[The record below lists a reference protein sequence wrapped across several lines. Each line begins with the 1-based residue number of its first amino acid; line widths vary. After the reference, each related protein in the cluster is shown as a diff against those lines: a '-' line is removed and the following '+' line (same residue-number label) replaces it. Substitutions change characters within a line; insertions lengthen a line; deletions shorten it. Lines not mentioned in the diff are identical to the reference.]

1 MFNPQK
7 LKKVQVPTEKEI
19 DKILENALK
28 RNLTLEEIKKLLFSK
43 KEFWGKIIETANKV
57 KEQFFGKQI
66 HLYVPLYID
75 SYCINDCLY
84 CDFRRSNLK
93 CLRKKLTF
101 EKFQKEVNYLF
112 KKGYTKIELVS
123 STDPSFPIETLSK
136 FIEYVRLFVKI
147 LLIHNPPDK
156 ETRRLA
162 KYTRS
167 LIQDKVG
174 MNNRPL
180 KFEEYKKLRRAGLG
194 WSWLWMESYDK
205 KYYIKYHPKGTEKS
219 NFEARLNSYDYM
231 GKAGLNIGVAFLM
244 GLSPN
249 WRFEIYSTIAH
260 AKYLKEKY
268 NCEIEF
274 GTPRFCPPRYAPLK
288 KTPYPKAMTD
298 EKFRLM
304 IALYRLAIR
313 NSWINVS
320 TRETI
325 DFLKKLWKSGGN
337 LTNPEAQ
344 TIPGGY
350 SLKSKGAQFTHYS
363 YSRDLFISEIK
374 KLGLKPIH

>member
-1 MFNPQK
+1 MFK
-7 LKKVQVPTEKEI
+7 LSKFKKIQAVSKKEI
-19 DKILENALK
+19 EEILTNALK
-28 RNLTLEEIKKLLFSK
+28 RDLNLDEIKKLLFSK
-43 KEFWGKIIETANKV
+43 PIFWEKIIETANKT

-84 CDFRRSNLK
+84 CDFRKSNLH

-101 EKFQKEVNYLF
+101 EEFQKEVNYLF

-123 STDPSFPIETLSK
+123 STDPSFPIETLVK
-136 FIEYVRLFVKI
+136 FIKYLKLFIKI
-147 LLIHNPPDK
+147 LFIHNPSNK

-162 KYTRS
+162 KYTPS
-167 LIQDKVG
+167 LIKTRVG

-180 KFEEYKKLRRAGLG
+180 KLEEYRKLARTGLG

-205 KYYIKYHPKGTEKS
+205 EYYVKYHPKGTEKH
-219 NFEARLNSYDYM
+219 NFETRLKSYDDM
-231 GKAGLNIGVAFLM
+231 AKAGLDIGVAFLM
-244 GLSPN
+244 GLSPH
-249 WRFEIYSTIAH
+249 WQYEIYSTIAH
-260 AKYLKEKY
+260 AKYLKKKY

-274 GTPRFCPPRYAPLK
+274 GTPRFCSPKYAPIK
-288 KTPYPKAMTD
+288 EPPFPKAMTD
-298 EKFRLM
+298 NKFRLM

-313 NSWINVS
+313 NAWINVS

-325 DFLKKLWKSGGN
+325 DFLKKLWKGGGN

-344 TIPGGY
+344 TVPGGY
-350 SLKSKGAQFTHYS
+350 FLHTKGAQFTHYS
-363 YSRDLFISEIK
+363 YSKKKFIYEIK
-374 KLGLKPIH
+374 KLGLEAVV